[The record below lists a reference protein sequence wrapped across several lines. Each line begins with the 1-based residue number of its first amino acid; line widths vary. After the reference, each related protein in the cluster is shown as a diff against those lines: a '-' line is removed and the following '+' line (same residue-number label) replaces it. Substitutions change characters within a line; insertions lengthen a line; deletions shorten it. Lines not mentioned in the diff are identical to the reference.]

1 MSDVAPVVPETN
13 PRATSAETTTRIA
26 RSALML
32 ATLAFLGLALTVG
45 WQLAIAAVYGTSA
58 ELDAFWIGAAIP
70 TSIASVFHLGV
81 LTLLFVVV
89 FHMPQGTGGRPEKD
103 RLASSVFNAVGIGTA
118 VVALLLAIAAPQLVR
133 LMGPGLDP
141 EQLPIAT
148 TTLRWLTL
156 LLVVSAPLGAMAG
169 ILNAFERFAPF
180 AWSRVL
186 GLALQTGVL
195 FVLARTLG
203 VNALTASLLAG
214 TVAMVVACWPTFRKT
229 GFQWSPAIAFRGDEA
244 RSVLRMMIAL
254 VLLGVLSR
262 GNQIVDRYFASLLGE
277 GAVSALE
284 YGWRFEIPVS
294 QILAFSIALPSFAM
308 MALHAGN
315 ANMADFRHTVAASVR
330 LTAILVAPV
339 ILFLV
344 VMREPLTVLWFQR
357 GAFSP
362 EAAET
367 VASLI
372 PYLGVMFVCLGL
384 GPVMVFGMLTL
395 NRKAA
400 LVGILTAEADAQ
412 RRSVLGAVAID
423 GSSRRRA
430 RDDFGDARLE
440 RGVVDD
446 LRAPRRRLL
455 RVPRSARARCA
466 PRSSA
471 RSPRWRWPRAITC
484 SGAPWRS
491 TARWRS
497 CSAARRW
504 ASRSWRSTPCCCTS
518 AGLIHV
524 HFEGLKPVV
533 HFPGD
538 AAA

>member
-1 MSDVAPVVPETN
+1 MSEAVP
-13 PRATSAETTTRIA
+13 AAAGAAADTTTRIA

-45 WQLAIAAVYGTSA
+45 WQLAIAAVYGTSG

-70 TSIASVFHLGV
+70 TSIANVFHLGV

-89 FHMPQGTGGRPEKD
+89 FHMPQGEGGRAEKD
-103 RLASSVFNAVGIGTA
+103 RLASSVFNAVGIGTIA
-118 VVALLLAIAAPQLVR
+118 AAILLAIAAPQLVR
-133 LMGPGLDP
+133 WMGPGLAP
-141 EQLPIAT
+141 EHLPIASS
-148 TTLRWLTL
+148 TLRWLTL

-186 GLALQTGVL
+186 GLALQIAVL
-195 FVLARTLG
+195 FALATALG
-203 VNALTASLLAG
+203 VDALSASLIAG

-229 GFQWSPAIAFRGDEA
+229 GFQWSPVLAFRGDEA

-262 GNQIVDRYFASLLGE
+262 GNQIVDRWFASLLGD

-315 ANMADFRHTVAASVR
+315 ANMDEFRRTVAASVR

-362 EAAET
+362 EAAAT

-400 LVGILTAEADAQ
+400 LVGILTAEVALNAALCWPLSNWLGV
-412 RRSVLGAVAID
+412 RGVALATTAAMLVSNAVLWTIFVRHVGGFSSASIGARAVRTAIVCAIAAVALAAGHHGLWSAFAID
-423 GSSRRRA
+423 GTV
-430 RDDFGDARLE
+430 GI
-440 RGVVDD
+440 
-446 LRAPRRRLL
+446 LL
-455 RVPRSARARCA
+455 GCA
-466 PRSSA
+466 ALGFPFLA
-471 RSPRWRWPRAITC
+471 LYAVLLH
-484 SGAPWRS
+484 A
-491 TARWRS
+491 
-497 CSAARRW
+497 
-504 ASRSWRSTPCCCTS
+504 

-524 HFEGLKPVV
+524 HFEGRKPVV
-533 HFPGD
+533 RFPGD